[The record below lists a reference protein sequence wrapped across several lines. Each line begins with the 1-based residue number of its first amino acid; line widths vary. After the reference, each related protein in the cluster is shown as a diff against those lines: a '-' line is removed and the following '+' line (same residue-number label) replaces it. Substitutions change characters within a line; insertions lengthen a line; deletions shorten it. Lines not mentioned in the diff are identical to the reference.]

1 MVENNG
7 GPAGIHIVGTASLVA
22 FFFFFWEI
30 AEMKYTMVLA
40 ECQGYSPNECVFAF
54 PKGMFVCSQ

>member
-22 FFFFFWEI
+22 FFFFWEI
-30 AEMKYTMVLA
+30 TEMKYTMVLA
-40 ECQGYSPNECVFAF
+40 ECQGYSTNECAFAF
-54 PKGMFVCSQ
+54 PKGMFVYSQ